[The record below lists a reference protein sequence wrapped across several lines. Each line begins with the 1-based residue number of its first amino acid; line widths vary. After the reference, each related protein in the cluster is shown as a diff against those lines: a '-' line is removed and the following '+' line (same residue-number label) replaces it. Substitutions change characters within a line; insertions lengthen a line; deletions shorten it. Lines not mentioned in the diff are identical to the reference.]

1 MNYSGSSAVQAG
13 NQMNSNIPDKM
24 SEKNLDAE
32 LVEQAK
38 KGSMPAFELL
48 VNRYQQKVANV
59 IAKFVRD
66 RHEIQDVAQEV
77 FIKVFRALPNF
88 RGDSSFYTWIY
99 RIAVNTSK
107 NHLVAKSRRIQNT
120 QVEFEEAESFGSN
133 EDQRNLDTPDAV
145 YARGELETA
154 MSKAIA
160 TLPED
165 LKTAIV
171 LREVEG
177 LSYDEIAQQ
186 MDCPIGTVRSRIFR
200 ARDAIDQAL
209 RPLLKDESIK
219 KQNVRE
225 V

>member
-1 MNYSGSSAVQAG
+1 MKSEDQ
-13 NQMNSNIPDKM
+13 DKM

-32 LVEQAK
+32 LVAQAK
-38 KGSMPAFELL
+38 QGKMAAFELL
-48 VNRYQQKVANV
+48 VNRYQQRVANV
-59 IAKFVRD
+59 ISKFVKD

-120 QVEFEEAESFGSN
+120 QVEFEDAESFGSN
-133 EDQRNLDTPDAV
+133 EDFRNLDTPDAV
-145 YARGELETA
+145 YSRGELEQT

-160 TLPED
+160 QLPED
-165 LKTAIV
+165 LKKAIV
-171 LREVEG
+171 LREVDG
-177 LSYDEIAQQ
+177 MSYDEIALE
-186 MDCPIGTVRSRIFR
+186 MNCPIGTVRSRIFR

-209 RPLLKDESIK
+209 RPLLEDENMR
-219 KQNVRE
+219 KQHVR
-225 V
+225 

>member
-1 MNYSGSSAVQAG
+1 
-13 NQMNSNIPDKM
+13 MNSNNQDKM
-24 SEKNLDAE
+24 SEKTLDAE

-38 KGSMPAFELL
+38 QGKMAAFELL

-59 IAKFVRD
+59 IAKFIKD

-120 QVEFEEAESFGSN
+120 QVEYEDAESFVSN
-133 EDQRNLDTPDAV
+133 EDHRNLDTPDAV
-145 YARGELETA
+145 YSRGELEQT

-160 TLPED
+160 QLPED
-165 LKTAIV
+165 LKKAIV
-171 LREVEG
+171 LREVDG
-177 LSYDEIAQQ
+177 LSYEEIAEQ

-200 ARDAIDQAL
+200 ARDAIDLAL
-209 RPLLKDESIK
+209 RPLLEDESLR
-219 KQNVRE
+219 KQNVR
-225 V
+225 

>member
-1 MNYSGSSAVQAG
+1 MKSQD
-13 NQMNSNIPDKM
+13 QDKM
-24 SEKNLDAE
+24 SEKSLDAE

-38 KGSMPAFELL
+38 QGKMAAFELL
-48 VNRYQQKVANV
+48 VNRYQQRVGNV
-59 IAKFVRD
+59 ISKFVKD

-107 NHLVAKSRRIQNT
+107 NHLVSKSRRIQNT
-120 QVEFEEAESFGSN
+120 QVEFEDAESFGSN
-133 EDQRNLDTPDAV
+133 EDYRNLDTPDAV
-145 YARGELETA
+145 YSRGELEQA

-160 TLPED
+160 QLPED

-171 LREVEG
+171 LREIDG
-177 LSYDEIAQQ
+177 MSYDEIALE

-209 RPLLKDESIK
+209 RPLLEDEHMR
-219 KQNVRE
+219 KQHVR
-225 V
+225 

>member
-1 MNYSGSSAVQAG
+1 
-13 NQMNSNIPDKM
+13 MNSIDQDKM
-24 SEKNLDAE
+24 SEKTLDAE

-38 KGSMPAFELL
+38 QGKMAAFELL

-59 IAKFVRD
+59 ISKFVKD

-77 FIKVFRALPNF
+77 FIKVFRALPKF

-120 QVEFEEAESFGSN
+120 QVEFEDAESFISN
-133 EDQRNLDTPDAV
+133 EDFRNLDTPDAV
-145 YARGELETA
+145 YSRGELEQT

-160 TLPED
+160 QLPDD
-165 LKTAIV
+165 LKQAIV

-177 LSYDEIAQQ
+177 LSYDEIALK

-200 ARDAIDQAL
+200 ARDAIDHAL
-209 RPLLKDESIK
+209 RPLLEDESAR
-219 KQNVRE
+219 KQNVR
-225 V
+225 

>member
-1 MNYSGSSAVQAG
+1 
-13 NQMNSNIPDKM
+13 MNSIDQDKM
-24 SEKNLDAE
+24 SEKTLDAE

-38 KGSMPAFELL
+38 QGKMAAFELL

-59 IAKFVRD
+59 ISKFVKD

-77 FIKVFRALPNF
+77 FIKVFRALPKF

-120 QVEFEEAESFGSN
+120 QVEFEETESFISN
-133 EDQRNLDTPDAV
+133 EDFRNLDTPDAV
-145 YARGELETA
+145 YSRGELEQT

-160 TLPED
+160 QLPDD
-165 LKTAIV
+165 LKQAIV

-177 LSYDEIAQQ
+177 LSYDEIALK

-200 ARDAIDQAL
+200 ARDAIDHAL
-209 RPLLKDESIK
+209 RPLLEDESAR
-219 KQNVRE
+219 KQNVR
-225 V
+225 

>member
-1 MNYSGSSAVQAG
+1 MKSQD
-13 NQMNSNIPDKM
+13 QDKM

-32 LVEQAK
+32 LVAQVKQGKMA
-38 KGSMPAFELL
+38 AFELL
-48 VNRYQQKVANV
+48 VNRYQQRVANV
-59 IAKFVRD
+59 ISKFVKD

-120 QVEFEEAESFGSN
+120 QVEFEDAESFVSN
-133 EDQRNLDTPDAV
+133 EDFRNLDTPDAV
-145 YARGELETA
+145 YSRGELEQT

-160 TLPED
+160 HLPED
-165 LKTAIV
+165 LKKAIV
-171 LREVEG
+171 LREVDG
-177 LSYDEIAQQ
+177 MSYDEIAEE

-209 RPLLKDESIK
+209 RPLLIDENMR
-219 KQNVRE
+219 KQHVR
-225 V
+225 

>member
-1 MNYSGSSAVQAG
+1 
-13 NQMNSNIPDKM
+13 MNSNIPDKM

-145 YARGELETA
+145 YARGELETT

-177 LSYDEIAQQ
+177 LSYEEIAQQ

>member
-1 MNYSGSSAVQAG
+1 
-13 NQMNSNIPDKM
+13 MNSNIPDKM

>member
-1 MNYSGSSAVQAG
+1 
-13 NQMNSNIPDKM
+13 MNSNNQDKM
-24 SEKNLDAE
+24 SEKSLDAE

-38 KGSMPAFELL
+38 QGKMAAFELL

-59 IAKFVRD
+59 IAKFIKD

-120 QVEFEEAESFGSN
+120 QVEFEEAESFGTN
-133 EDQRNLDTPDAV
+133 EDHRSLDTPDAV
-145 YARGELETA
+145 YSRGELEQTMA
-154 MSKAIA
+154 KAIA
-160 TLPED
+160 QLPED

-171 LREVEG
+171 LREVDG
-177 LSYDEIAQQ
+177 LSYEEIAAE

-200 ARDAIDQAL
+200 ARDAIDVAL
-209 RPLLKDESIK
+209 RPLLEEESVR
-219 KQNVRE
+219 KQNVR
-225 V
+225 

>member
-1 MNYSGSSAVQAG
+1 MKPTEQE
-13 NQMNSNIPDKM
+13 KM
-24 SEKNLDAE
+24 SEQHLDTE
-32 LVEQAK
+32 LVNQAQQGK
-38 KGSMPAFELL
+38 MQAFELL
-48 VNRYQQKVANV
+48 VNRYQQRVANV
-59 IAKFVRD
+59 ISKFVKD

-107 NHLVAKSRRIQNT
+107 NHLVARSRRIQNT
-120 QVEFEEAESFGSN
+120 QVEFEDAESFNTN

-145 YARGELETA
+145 YARGELEQT

-160 TLPED
+160 ILPDD
-165 LKTAIV
+165 LKTAII

-177 LSYDEIAQQ
+177 FSYDEIAEK

-209 RPLLKDESIK
+209 RPLLQDESK
-219 KQNVRE
+219 RKQNVR
-225 V
+225 

>member
-1 MNYSGSSAVQAG
+1 
-13 NQMNSNIPDKM
+13 MNSKDQDKM
-24 SEKNLDAE
+24 SETTLDAE

-38 KGSMPAFELL
+38 QGKMASFEML

-59 IAKFVRD
+59 ISKFVKD
-66 RHEIQDVAQEV
+66 RHEIQDVSQEV

-120 QVEFEEAESFGSN
+120 QVEFEDAESFISN
-133 EDQRNLDTPDAV
+133 EDFRNLDTPDAV
-145 YARGELETA
+145 YSRGELEQT

-160 TLPED
+160 QLPED

-177 LSYDEIAQQ
+177 LSYDEIALK
-186 MDCPIGTVRSRIFR
+186 MECPIGTVRSRIFR

-209 RPLLKDESIK
+209 RPLLADESK
-219 KQNVRE
+219 RKQNVR
-225 V
+225 

>member
-1 MNYSGSSAVQAG
+1 MKSEDQ
-13 NQMNSNIPDKM
+13 DKM

-38 KGSMPAFELL
+38 QGKMAAFELL
-48 VNRYQQKVANV
+48 VNRYQQRVANV
-59 IAKFVRD
+59 ISKFVKD

-120 QVEFEEAESFGSN
+120 QVEFEDAESFGSN
-133 EDQRNLDTPDAV
+133 EDFRNLDTPDAV
-145 YARGELETA
+145 YSRGELEQT

-160 TLPED
+160 QLPED

-171 LREVEG
+171 LREIDG
-177 LSYDEIAQQ
+177 MSYDEIAIK

-209 RPLLKDESIK
+209 RPLLEDEHMR
-219 KQNVRE
+219 KQHVR
-225 V
+225 

>member
-1 MNYSGSSAVQAG
+1 
-13 NQMNSNIPDKM
+13 MNSTEDKM
-24 SEKNLDAE
+24 SEKTLDAE
-32 LVEQAK
+32 LVSQAK
-38 KGSMPAFELL
+38 QGKMEAFELL

-59 IAKFVRD
+59 ISKFVKD

-107 NHLVAKSRRIQNT
+107 NHLVSKSRRLQDAP
-120 QVEFEEAESFGSN
+120 VEFEEAENFSGN
-133 EDQRNLDTPDAV
+133 EEHRNLDTPDAV
-145 YARGELETA
+145 YARGELEQT

-177 LSYDEIAQQ
+177 LSYEEIAEE

-200 ARDAIDQAL
+200 ARDAIDQAM
-209 RPLLKDESIK
+209 RPLLQDESMR
-219 KQNVRE
+219 KQNVR
-225 V
+225 

>member
-1 MNYSGSSAVQAG
+1 MNYFGTTTVKAG
-13 NQMNSNIPDKM
+13 NSMNSAEEDKM
-24 SEKNLDAE
+24 SEKTLDAE
-32 LVEQAK
+32 LVNQAK
-38 KGSMPAFELL
+38 QGKMEAFELL

-59 IAKFVRD
+59 ISKFVKD

-107 NHLVAKSRRIQNT
+107 NHLVSKSRRIQNT
-120 QVEFEEAESFGSN
+120 QVEFEEAENFSSN

-145 YARGELETA
+145 YARGELEQT

-160 TLPED
+160 TLPDD

-171 LREVEG
+171 LREVDG
-177 LSYDEIAQQ
+177 LSYEEIAEK

-200 ARDAIDQAL
+200 ARDAIDQAM
-209 RPLLKDESIK
+209 RPLLQDENTR
-219 KQNVRE
+219 KQNVR
-225 V
+225 

>member
-1 MNYSGSSAVQAG
+1 MKPTEQE
-13 NQMNSNIPDKM
+13 KM
-24 SEKNLDAE
+24 SEQHLDTE
-32 LVEQAK
+32 LVSQAQQGK
-38 KGSMPAFELL
+38 MQAFELL
-48 VNRYQQKVANV
+48 VNRYQQRVANV
-59 IAKFVRD
+59 ISKFVKD

-107 NHLVAKSRRIQNT
+107 NHLVARSRRIQNT
-120 QVEFEEAESFGSN
+120 QVEFEDAESFNTN
-133 EDQRNLDTPDAV
+133 EDHRNLDTPDAV
-145 YARGELETA
+145 YARGELEQT

-160 TLPED
+160 ILPDD
-165 LKTAIV
+165 LKTAII

-177 LSYDEIAQQ
+177 FSYDEIAEK

-209 RPLLKDESIK
+209 RPLLQDESK
-219 KQNVRE
+219 RKQNVR
-225 V
+225 

>member
-1 MNYSGSSAVQAG
+1 MKSEDQ
-13 NQMNSNIPDKM
+13 DKM

-32 LVEQAK
+32 LVEQVKQGKMA
-38 KGSMPAFELL
+38 AFELL
-48 VNRYQQKVANV
+48 VNRYQQRVANV
-59 IAKFVRD
+59 ISKFVKD

-120 QVEFEEAESFGSN
+120 QVEFEDAESFGSN
-133 EDQRNLDTPDAV
+133 EDFRNLDTPDAV
-145 YARGELETA
+145 YSRGELEQT
-154 MSKAIA
+154 MSKAISQ
-160 TLPED
+160 LPED

-171 LREVEG
+171 LREIDG
-177 LSYDEIAQQ
+177 MSYDEIAIK

-209 RPLLKDESIK
+209 RPLLEDEHMR
-219 KQNVRE
+219 KQHVR
-225 V
+225 

>member
-1 MNYSGSSAVQAG
+1 MKSQD
-13 NQMNSNIPDKM
+13 QDKM

-38 KGSMPAFELL
+38 QGKMAAFELL
-48 VNRYQQKVANV
+48 VNRYQQRVANV
-59 IAKFVRD
+59 ISKFVKD

-120 QVEFEEAESFGSN
+120 QVEYEDAESFGSN
-133 EDQRNLDTPDAV
+133 EDFRNLDTPDAV
-145 YARGELETA
+145 YSRGELEQT

-160 TLPED
+160 QLPKD

-171 LREVEG
+171 FREVDG
-177 LSYDEIAQQ
+177 MSYDEIALE

-209 RPLLKDESIK
+209 RPLLEDEHMR
-219 KQNVRE
+219 KQHVR
-225 V
+225 